1 MERAAVPPSAR
12 TRASIGTLGRKAGRT
27 HMKKLLLIGALAATA
42 LMYSQPSHAYFRG
55 KWCAKVDSG
64 AGVVGERCDFPN
76 FETCRSYINAYP
88 KSFCVQN
95 QWRADNWGITS
106 DRVEERF
113 NRIYR

>member
-1 MERAAVPPSAR
+1 
-12 TRASIGTLGRKAGRT
+12 
-27 HMKKLLLIGALAATA
+27 MKKLLLIGALAAAA
-42 LMYSQPSHAYFRG
+42 LTYSQPSHAYFRG
-55 KWCAKVDSG
+55 NWCAKVDSG

-95 QWRADNWGITS
+95 QWRASNWGIMS
-106 DRVEERF
+106 DRAEERF